1 MKSFQATAVVAMTAF
16 GLAAAQSISLISRG
30 TNGTTTTSGTSATSR
45 ASASRAS
52 ASSRTSTT
60 SIPASTPGSGNAT
73 VTNTPSINLFVNGL
87 SAEDGYAAS
96 IVSACGDQTVYA
108 IKCTSGPAIYEPSTC
123 GPDAPVSCHTLLDFA
138 ASKQPMLT
146 HSTRSSP

>member
-1 MKSFQATAVVAMTAF
+1 MKYFQATAVVAMTVF

-45 ASASRAS
+45 
-52 ASSRTSTT
+52 TTTT

-146 HSTRSSP
+146 HSTRSSL